1 MKVTV
6 AKNAGFCFGVKRATD
21 ELEEALSK
29 RRSGERIYTLGTL
42 IHNDTYNEWL
52 AKQGARVADI
62 SQIRDI
68 AATACE
74 QSPVTV
80 FVRAHGI
87 PLEDENVLIALSR
100 SNPFFSYR
108 DCTCPFVKKIHRI
121 ASENSS
127 PDNFFILLGS
137 KTHPEVVGIMSY
149 FSYEKEVVSSADE
162 LELLIMEVILHLY
175 LLQIAIIIWNL
186 L

>member
-21 ELEEALSK
+21 ELEAALRG
-29 RRSGERIYTLGTL
+29 RREGERIYTLGTL

-52 AKQGARVADI
+52 FEQGARVTDI
-62 SQIRDI
+62 SRIRDI

-74 QSPVTV
+74 DSPVTV

-87 PLEDENVLIALSR
+87 PCEDESVLESLSR
-100 SNPFFSYR
+100 ENPFFTYR

-137 KTHPEVVGIMSY
+137 KTHPEVVGDR
-149 FSYEKEVVSSADE
+149 KAHV
-162 LELLIMEVILHLY
+162 
-175 LLQIAIIIWNL
+175 
-186 L
+186 